1 MSDLPK
7 VNISHLKQMVN
18 EGGMDL
24 LYHMLR
30 REESSYLFE
39 DFNSVLVYQEVK
51 KGNTTEQHLIIEA
64 LIFNENGFQ

>member
-1 MSDLPK
+1 MSNLPK
-7 VNISHLKQMVN
+7 VNINHLKQMVN

-30 REESSYLFE
+30 REESAYMFE

-51 KGNTTEQHLIIEA
+51 KGNTNEQHLAIEKI
-64 LIFNENGFQ
+64 IFNENGF

>member
-1 MSDLPK
+1 
-7 VNISHLKQMVN
+7 MVN
-18 EGGMDL
+18 EGGMEL

-51 KGNTTEQHLIIEA
+51 KGDTKEQHLVIEM
-64 LIFNENGFQ
+64 LIFNENGF

>member
-1 MSDLPK
+1 MSNLPK
-7 VNISHLKQMVN
+7 VNINHLRQMVN

-30 REESSYLFE
+30 REESAYLFE

-51 KGNTTEQHLIIEA
+51 KGNTTEQHLVIEM
-64 LIFNENGFQ
+64 LIFNENGF

>member
-1 MSDLPK
+1 MSNLPK

-18 EGGMDL
+18 EGGMEL

-51 KGNTTEQHLIIEA
+51 RGNTKEQHLVIEM
-64 LIFNENGFQ
+64 LIFNENGV

>member
-1 MSDLPK
+1 MSNLPK

-18 EGGMDL
+18 EGGMEL

-51 KGNTTEQHLIIEA
+51 KGNTKEQHLVIEMI
-64 LIFNENGFQ
+64 IFNENGF

>member
-1 MSDLPK
+1 MSNLPK
-7 VNISHLKQMVN
+7 VNINHLKQMVN

-30 REESSYLFE
+30 REESAYMFE

-51 KGNTTEQHLIIEA
+51 KGNTSEQHLAIEKI
-64 LIFNENGFQ
+64 IFNENGF

>member
-30 REESSYLFE
+30 REESAYLFE
-39 DFNSVLVYQEVK
+39 DFNSILVYQEVK
-51 KGNTTEQHLIIEA
+51 KGNTMEQHLIIEA
-64 LIFNENGFQ
+64 IIFNENGF